1 MTSDQKGKN
10 KDITGHTRNNLGEIA
25 GKKPRPACEFCGK
38 PSKNVFF
45 AAYVCSSE
53 ECINK
58 AMEARGGP
66 AGHKKNPS
74 KWLEQNK

>member
-1 MTSDQKGKN
+1 MTADQKGNNKN
-10 KDITGHTRNNLGEIA
+10 STGQTRNNTVETA
-25 GKKPRPACEFCGK
+25 GKKQWPPCEFCGK

-53 ECINK
+53 ACINK

-66 AGHKKNPS
+66 AGHKKDPS